1 MTANFPYVDVLFQS
15 SRSLRTATRPEISLR
30 PSALHFNPRG
40 PCGPRRTADQLAAWC
55 FEFQSSRSLRTAT
68 WVGTVI
74 TSITGISILAVLADR
89 DPSFPGFPSRIC
101 ISILAVLA
109 DRDVHDMDVTADGEL
124 FQSSRSLR
132 TATCG
137 YYRLLGEFAI
147 SILAVLADRDVKKRA
162 KKGNNMNFN
171 PRGPCGPRLY
181 TFTPAATKSSIS
193 ILAVLA
199 DRDWPCSCNGRGSF
213 EISILAVLA
222 DRDARTFCAI
232 LSFVISIL
240 AVLADRDSPP
250 AFSKV
255 NPSYFNPRGPC
266 GPRLDVA
273 AYCYY
278 SDVFQS
284 SRSLRTATRGRWR
297 R

>member
-1 MTANFPYVDVLFQS
+1 MQISILAVLADRDQRLRRSIRKVCISILAILADRDAVTANFPYVDVLFQS

-132 TATCG
+132 TAT
-137 YYRLLGEFAI
+137 
-147 SILAVLADRDVKKRA
+147 
-162 KKGNNMNFN
+162 
-171 PRGPCGPRLY
+171 
-181 TFTPAATKSSIS
+181 
-193 ILAVLA
+193 
-199 DRDWPCSCNGRGSF
+199 GS
-213 EISILAVLA
+213 A
-222 DRDARTFCAI
+222 
-232 LSFVISIL
+232 
-240 AVLADRDSPP
+240 
-250 AFSKV
+250 
-255 NPSYFNPRGPC
+255 
-266 GPRLDVA
+266 
-273 AYCYY
+273 
-278 SDVFQS
+278 
-284 SRSLRTATRGRWR
+284 
-297 R
+297 